1 MAEREG
7 FEPSV
12 RLPLR
17 LFSKEVLSTAQ
28 PPLRLLA
35 RECSITVERGRQPP
49 RCIFLRWL
57 AAGGDPEHV
66 AAMNR
71 ALIWIIAALLALGLS
86 SCALFR
92 MKEKKDV
99 KKDEKS
105 QSKLVGRIAS
115 ISADKKFVTIQSYG
129 SWQVPAGSV
138 LTTLGADQRASNLRS
153 SGEKLGQFAAA
164 DIQAGLPLTGD
175 AVFYSPAEP
184 TKPGGP
190 AAPTP
195 EGFTPSLNSGTGSSS
210 PFPQLP

>member
-1 MAEREG
+1 
-7 FEPSV
+7 
-12 RLPLR
+12 
-17 LFSKEVLSTAQ
+17 
-28 PPLRLLA
+28 
-35 RECSITVERGRQPP
+35 
-49 RCIFLRWL
+49 
-57 AAGGDPEHV
+57 
-66 AAMNR
+66 MNR